1 MKRLY
6 LTSYLIGEGLS
17 VFPLRSRS
25 SQECPISTYLFNT
38 VLELLPSAIRQEKIR
53 IKSIQMRKKKVK
65 LTLLVKDIITHLE
78 NPTQYTKKSTRT
90 ISEFIRFAGYKGEKS
105 IAFLYTGN

>member
-1 MKRLY
+1 
-6 LTSYLIGEGLS
+6 
-17 VFPLRSRS
+17 
-25 SQECPISTYLFNT
+25 
-38 VLELLPSAIRQEKIR
+38 
-53 IKSIQMRKKKVK
+53 MRKKKVK